1 MYHISR
7 SVAPMSRSV
16 TSIERPIMAASD
28 RSFQFAVGMPQDLD
42 TKGISGFAVGGSHKE
57 VSQVK
62 LATAEVN
69 SRSVY
74 MRT

>member
-1 MYHISR
+1 
-7 SVAPMSRSV
+7 MSRSV
-16 TSIERPIMAASD
+16 TSIESPIMVASD

-42 TKGISGFAVGGSHKE
+42 TKGISGFAVGSSHKE

-62 LATAEVN
+62 RSTAKVN
-69 SRSVY
+69 SRPVY